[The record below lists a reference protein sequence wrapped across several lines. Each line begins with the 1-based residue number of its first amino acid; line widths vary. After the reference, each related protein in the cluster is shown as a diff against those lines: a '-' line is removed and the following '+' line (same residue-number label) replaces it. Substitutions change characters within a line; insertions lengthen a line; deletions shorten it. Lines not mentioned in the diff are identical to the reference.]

1 MRVFIGIP
9 LDTKVR
15 SELEATVT
23 RIKPRLPNWRW
34 AQPDVWH
41 ITLQFLGNVTA
52 DQLQQLTPRL
62 HAIHARSFPIQLGGL
77 DLFDRPGVFFAGVIV
92 SDPLLALRQK
102 VVHATNPSGFVP
114 EARSFHPHITL
125 ARARGRADGRDFKD
139 LRTVFAN
146 PLDFPAFAAREFL
159 LYESFLESAAARY
172 EIRDRF
178 LLTD

>member
-1 MRVFIGIP
+1 
-9 LDTKVR
+9 
-15 SELEATVT
+15 
-23 RIKPRLPNWRW
+23 
-34 AQPDVWH
+34 
-41 ITLQFLGNVTA
+41 
-52 DQLQQLTPRL
+52 
-62 HAIHARSFPIQLGGL
+62 
-77 DLFDRPGVFFAGVIV
+77 VIV